1 MPNNG
6 PIRHFSITHFLLLHF
21 LFITTALM
29 LIPLLSAAVADGTA
43 QLRISI
49 DHQQRHLLEIGTA
62 GVTNA
67 IPDQNDGQNVESV
80 GATTTD
86 SSVLGDKD
94 TMEQCPS
101 PKDTSFFIEHLRP
114 FVGQKIGKSPPMDIP
129 SVDECAKRCFK
140 VANCAG
146 ANFMLA
152 FDGEPICTLH
162 SSATLGAEAE
172 SPLEPMF
179 GMSRFCLRRDP
190 FDPAT
195 QLCSAPWTFQKF
207 AKIRPV
213 EMSAEFLVQNWDGN
227 GGDGNLSSIYS
238 LDECLQ
244 ECHRNPNCAGA
255 LYSSRGRACHL
266 SKISPQNVHGFR
278 QHFTHDAEWDLY
290 ELNCVRG
297 PLNPSRCAFHRI
309 RQAGFTSPFTAL
321 LHGVMT
327 PEECQSVCV
336 AFLHALSA
344 HQSRQTTTICRAW
357 THNANS
363 SKCFLNHLALRSLGR
378 NVLERIEPG
387 LSSGEVD
394 ECMDFK
400 LDCHLN
406 SLTLSGF
413 SPLKLFRGHV
423 VPKRRTTP
431 PVPMPSAAAGPSGG
445 ADADECMRRVS
456 APVHAFR
463 VRLPL
468 AQCAFE
474 TDNRQGARRRHT
486 NTLMVK
492 EASTALITARD
503 KTVQVNCYV
512 RRRSFGTV
520 DDAMAPNYF
529 AKNETEN
536 KKEGEKDQ
544 QQVGAVPSTH
554 ENPHQMVS
562 TRVLLKKPPQ
572 LRPSDQI
579 GPTATKTKQH
589 QQRLSGPTAAG
600 AYHWRQ
606 NEPGPAYR
614 LEVLDAFGMPVQ
626 KVELGMPGFLEIR
639 RRHRRTFPHNYAND
653 EDGSLLISDLKAI
666 NSENEEATNSVAL
679 IDANGCVTNLSMVTS
694 IQQMGPNRLRIG
706 IRFVPF
712 GDKVRV
718 AYQAVVKRCQFG
730 CRLDCNRHFYIG
742 TDSGGQQQRT
752 VEMEAD
758 EEPLNYDGLEEED
771 EAVDSDGKSGPKLT
785 ANENGAL
792 PDQFDVSIHR
802 IRRRAIAMPTTERTI
817 RHFQLEDELWEVRTH
832 GIETVERA
840 ENDEQKMFAVRLRD
854 LNVLAATLLAVLLL
868 TSAYLA
874 CIIINLWLLNIHLS
888 VAHCLHRFIALFA
901 HFQQHEPSAQSPAS
915 APSPPSADSVP
926 KSCQCQQNLRRISW
940 HQTEAAKN
948 TNTSREIDER
958 NKRRSGSFS
967 YRHFR
972 TAVFVPPFSYRDVFV
987 PSVFVPGSFSY
998 RHFRTGDIFVRVLV
1012 QASDSIRKT

>member
-1 MPNNG
+1 MQNIG
-6 PIRHFSITHFLLLHF
+6 FFIRHFSIAHSLLLHF
-21 LFITTALM
+21 LLITTALL
-29 LIPLLSAAVADGTA
+29 LIPPLSAAADGTA

-49 DHQQRHLLEIGTA
+49 DHQQQHLLEIGTA
-62 GVTNA
+62 GATNA
-67 IPDQNDGQNVESV
+67 IPDQNDSQNVESV
-80 GATTTD
+80 AATTD

-94 TMEQCPS
+94 NMEQCPS
-101 PKDTSFFIEHLRP
+101 AKDTSFFIEHLRP
-114 FVGQKIGKSPPMDIP
+114 FVGQMIGKSPPMDIP

-146 ANFMLA
+146 ANFMLG

-162 SSATLGAEAE
+162 SSATFGAEAE

-179 GMSRFCLRRDP
+179 GLNRFCLRRDP

-207 AKIRPV
+207 AQIRPV

-321 LHGVMT
+321 LHGVTT

-456 APVHAFR
+456 APAHAFR

-520 DDAMAPNYF
+520 NDDALAQNYF
-529 AKNETEN
+529 VGPPPPLLNVRFHTAKNETED
-536 KKEGEKDQ
+536 KKVGEEKDEQ
-544 QQVGAVPSTH
+544 QQVGAVPSTAPPQYSD
-554 ENPHQMVS
+554 ENNHQMVS

-572 LRPSDQI
+572 LGPSGQI
-579 GPTATKTKQH
+579 GPTKTTTKQ
-589 QQRLSGPTAAG
+589 QQQKQKQRLSGGTAAE
-600 AYHWRQ
+600 ANHWRQ
-606 NEPGPAYR
+606 NELGPAYR

-653 EDGSLLISDLKAI
+653 VNDEYGSLLISDLKAI

-742 TDSGGQQQRT
+742 TEIGGQQQRA

-758 EEPLNYDGLEEED
+758 EEPLNYDGAEEED
-771 EAVDSDGKSGPKLT
+771 EAVDADGKSVPKLT
-785 ANENGAL
+785 GNKN
-792 PDQFDVSIHR
+792 DQFDVPIHR

-874 CIIINLWLLNIHLS
+874 CIIINLWLLKIHLS

-901 HFQQHEPSAQSPAS
+901 HFQQHEPSAQSSAL

-926 KSCQCQQNLRRISW
+926 NAVPMLTKFAQNSM
-940 HQTEAAKN
+940 APN
-948 TNTSREIDER
+948 
-958 NKRRSGSFS
+958 RSSEEE
-967 YRHFR
+967 
-972 TAVFVPPFSYRDVFV
+972 
-987 PSVFVPGSFSY
+987 
-998 RHFRTGDIFVRVLV
+998 
-1012 QASDSIRKT
+1012 